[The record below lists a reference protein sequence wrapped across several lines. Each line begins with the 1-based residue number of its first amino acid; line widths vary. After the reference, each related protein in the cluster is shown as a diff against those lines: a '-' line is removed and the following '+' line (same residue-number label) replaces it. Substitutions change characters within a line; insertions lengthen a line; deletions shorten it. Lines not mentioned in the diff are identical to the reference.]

1 MKIKGLTKANIAK
14 LGIELAPERGFEDD
28 GNYFRGFIY
37 KGMPLTQCRSDGQC
51 YLTIRDDYLE
61 NNYLWDEWRDAG
73 GWELTDR
80 FNGVA
85 EFDTEDLIDTIE
97 KVIKLRDELNER
109 YSAPLT
115 EKDWSR
121 LEERLNNEALEAQ
134 KVVERAKVKIEWW
147 KLDDYSLRRVK
158 DAMKTIDHHIEW
170 KTLDR
175 IKKMNLCNQRDI
187 LKTME
192 RGKALIDV
200 NYYINILNKAMG
212 GESI

>member
-14 LGIELAPERGFEDD
+14 LGIELAPERDFEDD
-28 GNYFRGFIY
+28 GNHFRGFIY
-37 KGMPLTQCRSDGQC
+37 KGMPLSQCRSDGQC

-85 EFDTEDLIDTIE
+85 EFDTEDLINTLE
-97 KVIKLRDELNER
+97 AVIKLRDELNER

-121 LEERLNNEALEAQ
+121 LEERLNNEALEAHR
-134 KVVERAKVKIEWW
+134 VIERAKARVQWW
-147 KLDDYSLRRVK
+147 SLSDYELRRVR
-158 DAMKTIDHHIEW
+158 DAIKSIERCISIKSFDH
-170 KTLDR
+170 
-175 IKKMNLCNQRDI
+175 IKKMNLCNQRNI

-192 RGKALIDV
+192 SGKALIDV
-200 NYYINILNKAMG
+200 DYYVDILNKAMR